1 MKLVQQLKELWRK
14 AGMHP
19 RKWLSNLKKVL
30 AEIDMKDRAK
40 QIGLSIYDLL
50 SVKALG
56 VIWSASSDQFSFSAG
71 PLVKNIILTKK
82 KFLSK
87 ILTLFHTLGYVM
99 PFVVRAK
106 IHLQE
111 VWISGIDWDD
121 QFPENISDRAKKWF
135 AQLEDLGIIKIGRCL
150 RGSSA
155 QIVTEQSFH
164 VFSDASEDA
173 CAAVMYER
181 NVYEDGSASISFI
194 AFKFKVTPLNVH
206 STPLLELLGAIF
218 GLHLCQ
224 VVSKVLR
231 CYEKVFFLV

>member
-71 PLVKNIILTKK
+71 PLVKNIVLTKK

-87 ILTLFHTLGYVM
+87 ISTLFHPLGFVI

-155 QIVTEQSFH
+155 QSFH

-181 NVYEDGSASISFI
+181 NVYEAGSASISFI
-194 AFKFKVTPLNVH
+194 VFKFKVTPLNVH
-206 STPLLELLGAIF
+206 STPLLELLGAVF

-224 VVSKVLR
+224 VVSKILR